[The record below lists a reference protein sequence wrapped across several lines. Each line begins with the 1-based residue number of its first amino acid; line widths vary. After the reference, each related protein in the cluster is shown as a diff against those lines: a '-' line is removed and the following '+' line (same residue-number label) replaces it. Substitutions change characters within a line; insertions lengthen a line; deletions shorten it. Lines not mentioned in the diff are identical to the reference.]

1 MLKKGRLQQMKK
13 FLAIILALVLCVPCF
28 SGINALFATADSTH
42 VYTIVTNPGQ
52 DSDTQINIGWFA
64 DYSYTNCYVQYT
76 VASDTGFASAKTANG
91 SYNAKDYL
99 WFYNR
104 YTTSSTSSARFTQ
117 QFLNYDCSISGL
129 SPNTE
134 YIYRICDGN
143 GGYSA
148 VKKFKTAGQ
157 DRFSM
162 IWSSDIHITHSETSK
177 INRWNSALNHAET
190 MAAYPIGMHINTGD
204 MTACGDRFYFWKQL
218 YEANVMGKY
227 TFAGVLG
234 NHDTYDNMMDDDAN
248 YTKLWNTG
256 KYFGVAS
263 ANPKNGYT
271 QTSAR
276 LSSYLGT
283 EYANYVSSSADEIF
297 TVDTGSLAGK
307 TISGAVENLDGRSYW
322 FIYND
327 ILFIMFDYY
336 AYSYSAAERSNAFN
350 WANSVIAANEGKYRY
365 LFAAEHINLFNGH
378 GGDERTYGSTT
389 YYDVYKDWLD
399 KNNVDVFLCGDNHI
413 YFRTG
418 RVYANETT
426 SDTTKGTYVIQSPA
440 ITNTS
445 SYPSLSGAQGYGENS
460 YASAGYM
467 GVCVFD
473 VDENGITL
481 KCDVST
487 DSGSTYS
494 RVETKKLDKVG
505 RQVTSSTTTVK
516 GLYTTKE
523 AITMY
528 ETHSAS
534 SQALTTVPANVVVE
548 VNDALNAWGRI
559 RYNGYTGWINLNNH
573 NVGYATSSVT
583 APEMFTAS
591 AFNTGFVSGHTLNIY
606 TPKYGATIANGGWS
620 FQYNT
625 TITAVRDSTGAY
637 KVTEQNADTTVAKKD
652 TAIPANGC
660 VLLLTSSDPNYAK
673 IMSTLAVGKYFTADE
688 NKVCLYSAN
697 PGEENKTHY
706 LPGTEPEPPVVVVKE
721 LVVKSDSEYKDDGTY
736 LSGVKPTTS
745 VGDVIA
751 AFDNEDVR
759 VTDASGNSVDAN
771 SGIGTGCVISLYV
784 DGAVVDS
791 TVVIITGDTNG
802 DGGLTA
808 SDYIQI
814 SAHVSGNITL
824 EDAFSKSADANA
836 DSSISPSDIA
846 MLMAHINGTAYMY

>member
-1 MLKKGRLQQMKK
+1 MKK
-13 FLAIILALVLCVPCF
+13 LLAVVLTLVLCIPCF
-28 SGINALFATADSTH
+28 SGISGLFATADSTH
-42 VYTIVTNPGQ
+42 VYTIVTNPGE
-52 DSDTQINIGWFA
+52 DCDTQINIGWFA
-64 DYSYTNCYVQYT
+64 DYSYTSCYVQYT

-91 SYNAKDYL
+91 TYNAKDYL

-117 QFLNYDCSISGL
+117 QFLNYDCTISGL
-129 SPNTE
+129 TPNTE
-134 YIYRICDGN
+134 YIYRVCDGA

-162 IWSSDIHITHSETSK
+162 IWSSDIHITHNETTK

-190 MAAYPIGMHINTGD
+190 MAAYPIGIHLNTGD
-204 MTACGDRFYFWKQL
+204 MTACGDRFNYWKQL
-218 YEANVMGKY
+218 YEANVMSKY

-263 ANPKNGYT
+263 ANPKNGYK

-276 LSSYLGT
+276 LTSYLGS
-283 EYANYVSSSADEIF
+283 EYASYVSYSADEIF
-297 TVDTGSLAGK
+297 TVNTGSLAGK
-307 TISGAVENLDGRSYW
+307 TISGAAEDLNGRSYW

-336 AYSYSAAERSNAFN
+336 AYSYSAAERTNAFD
-350 WANSVIAANEGKYRY
+350 WANSVIAANEGKYKY

-378 GGDERTYGSTT
+378 GGDERTYSSTT

-418 RVYANETT
+418 RMYANNNTT
-426 SDTTKGTYVIQSPA
+426 DTTKGTYVIQSPA

-473 VDENGITL
+473 VDENGITI

-505 RQVTSSTTTVK
+505 REITSSTQTVT
-516 GLYTTKE
+516 GLYTTK
-523 AITMY
+523 ANLTVY
-528 ETHSAS
+528 ETHSTSA
-534 SQALTTVPANVVVE
+534 QALTTVPANTVIE
-548 VNDALNAWGRI
+548 VNAAMNAWGRI
-559 RYNGYTGWINLNNH
+559 RYNGYTGWVNLNNY
-573 NVGYATSSVT
+573 NVGYATSAVT
-583 APEMFTAS
+583 APQAYAATAY
-591 AFNTGFVSGHTLNIY
+591 NVGFVSGHTLNIY
-606 TPKYGATIANGGWS
+606 TPAYGATIANGGWT
-620 FQYNT
+620 FEYNT
-625 TITAVRDSTGAY
+625 TIVATRDTTGAY
-637 KVTEQNADTTVAKKD
+637 KVTAVDESNAVKKD
-652 TAIPANGC
+652 TAIPSNGC
-660 VLLLTSSDPNYAK
+660 VLLLKSSDANYAS
-673 IMSTLAVGKYFTADE
+673 IIATLTVGKYFTVDE
-688 NKVCLYSAN
+688 NKKCVYPAT
-697 PGEENKTHY
+697 PGEANETHY
-706 LPGTEPEPPVVVVKE
+706 LPGTEPVVKE
-721 LVVKSDSEYKDDGTY
+721 LVIKSDSG
-736 LSGVKPTTS
+736 LSESGNYVKGVKPGVNVAS
-745 VGDVIA
+745 VIA
-751 AFDNEDVR
+751 CFDNDDVR
-759 VTDASGNSVDAN
+759 VTNSKGTALASTDS
-771 SGIGTGCVISLYV
+771 IGTGCVVSLYV

-791 TVVIITGDTNG
+791 ITVVISGDTNG
-802 DGGLTA
+802 DAALTSSDYLAISGYVSGSVDLKNAFYEAADVIVDSSVSA
-808 SDYIQI
+808 SDYIAI
-814 SAHVSGNITL
+814 LSHITGAAL
-824 EDAFSKSADANA
+824 LYK
-836 DSSISPSDIA
+836 
-846 MLMAHINGTAYMY
+846 